1 MFQLTVGSSEYMDMP
16 IVYWTDSESYTRMRD
31 IVMRLEVVN
40 DTAERV

>member
-1 MFQLTVGSSEYMDMP
+1 MFQLIGGSLEYMDMP

>member
-1 MFQLTVGSSEYMDMP
+1 MFQLIGGSSEYMDMP

-40 DTAERV
+40 DNAERV